1 MAMMRRL
8 QAALRRRTSFPA
20 QSGAGR
26 WTEAQFLF
34 ETIGEDELVDPTLT
48 PETLLYRLFHE
59 QGVRL
64 FPARPLQSSGAFA
77 ENFYGARRIT
87 RRAIS
92 LPA

>member
-1 MAMMRRL
+1 MRDV
-8 QAALRRRTSFPA
+8 RRAHSFNKYC
-20 QSGAGR
+20 GDG
-26 WTEAQFLF
+26 
-34 ETIGEDELVDPTLT
+34 
-48 PETLLYRLFHE
+48 
-59 QGVRL
+59 

>member
-1 MAMMRRL
+1 MNMTWKIAQKGAPEAKMRDV
-8 QAALRRRTSFPA
+8 RRAHSFNKYC
-20 QSGAGR
+20 GDG
-26 WTEAQFLF
+26 
-34 ETIGEDELVDPTLT
+34 
-48 PETLLYRLFHE
+48 
-59 QGVRL
+59 

>member
-1 MAMMRRL
+1 MKEAAKPLIAAGLWSSVNTCAIGINQHDMTSKIARNGRTRSEMRDV
-8 QAALRRRTSFPA
+8 RRAHSFNKYC
-20 QSGAGR
+20 GDG
-26 WTEAQFLF
+26 
-34 ETIGEDELVDPTLT
+34 
-48 PETLLYRLFHE
+48 
-59 QGVRL
+59 